1 MLMEELTVKIP
12 DSLKGDK
19 GVLEKKIGELV
30 TLEAKR
36 KQLIRLADETM
47 KGAKQLGDKELV
59 ELGRKLKKG
68 RFKELKK
75 QGLV

>member
-1 MLMEELTVKIP
+1 MRIVLDANIFISAFLRDSKTRELLLST
-12 DSLKGDK
+12 D
-19 GVLEKKIGELV
+19 LELISPVWLV
-30 TLEAKR
+30 
-36 KQLIRLADETM
+36 DETM
-47 KGAKQLGDKELV
+47 KGAKRLGDKELV

>member
-1 MLMEELTVKIP
+1 MEELTVKIP
-12 DSLKGDK
+12 DSLKDDK

-47 KGAKQLGDKELV
+47 KGAKQLSDKELV